1 MGDGEGEVQL
11 FSNGSLEQLV
21 WSNSHLVFWEEAIQF
36 TGYQLQIDSLENTS
50 QIYQQFQIDSQIS
63 KQESA
68 AMALTET
75 ARLYPQPESAGG
87 ASRNAKSSQLCL
99 SQGREDQ

>member
-1 MGDGEGEVQL
+1 VKKKGWEMGDGEGEVQL

-50 QIYQQFQIDSQIS
+50 
-63 KQESA
+63 
-68 AMALTET
+68 
-75 ARLYPQPESAGG
+75 
-87 ASRNAKSSQLCL
+87 
-99 SQGREDQ
+99 